1 MGTTRRTTPRTTPRA
16 APRSSP
22 RGAPRR
28 RAWRSVLAAV
38 LSTGLLATGWQA
50 FSAEAAPDG
59 AAAGKGAGPLP
70 VHLTGDGAAR
80 AHDGDPRSY
89 AKGSTSRWVRADL
102 GATRRLDRVE
112 LKLPGK
118 AQRVQLQGS
127 VNGRDFVELSDA
139 RARKGEVTLRLD
151 GAPVRYVRVAGAHR
165 VGELAV
171 YRAKSGDT
179 APPKTP
185 RGVRLDGATLR
196 WERIPGVAG
205 YDVYADG
212 RLRAGLPAKAT
223 RWKDTMAPGGTARKA
238 DSVDYTVRA
247 RDAAGN
253 QSPDSR
259 AATRTVAAGESS
271 PRAAFKPPRSGAGL
285 AKGAGSTKATKA
297 AGSAETVKAAKTVK
311 GGATTGAATGADMPY
326 TTVEAEAGTAGGGAQ
341 VVGANRKIGDL
352 AGEAS
357 GRKAVTLKETGQY
370 VEFTTAAETNTL
382 ATRFSI
388 PDAPGGG
395 GTNATL
401 NVYVD
406 GEKVKPLDLTSK
418 YAWLYGAE
426 ASPVNNPGAGPAR
439 HIYDEAQ
446 LDLGRTVPAG
456 STVRLQ
462 KDADNSS
469 SYAIDFVDFEKVSAT
484 PNPDSGAFVEP
495 AGFGHQ
501 DVQNAL
507 DQARMDTT
515 GKIQGVYL
523 PPGDYQTS
531 SKFQVYGKPVK
542 VIGAGPW
549 FTRFHAPSG
558 QENTDVGF
566 RADNGANGSTF
577 AGFAYF
583 GNYTSRIDGPGKVF
597 DFQNVSGITIENIWA
612 EHMVCLYWGANTDR
626 MTLKDNRIRN
636 TFADGL
642 NMTNGSSDNLVTNNE
657 TRSTGDDSFALFSA
671 LDSGGGEQTNNV
683 YENLTSKLTWRA
695 AGLAV
700 YGGQLNTFRNIRVTD
715 TLVYS
720 GVTISS
726 LDFGF
731 PMNGFGPGQTTFEN
745 LGIERA
751 GGHFWNGQTFPG
763 IWMFSASKPFKAIRV
778 KGAEITDP
786 TYHGIMFQTNY
797 VGGQPQNPVEDT
809 ELSDVTISGAKRSG
823 DEYDHK
829 SGFGIWANEMPE
841 AGQGPA
847 VGQATFRGLTLRD
860 NAEDVRN
867 TTSTFKVTIE

>member
-1 MGTTRRTTPRTTPRA
+1 MGTTQGTARA
-16 APRSSP
+16 R
-22 RGAPRR
+22 RGAART
-28 RAWRSVLAAV
+28 RAWRPTLAAV
-38 LSTGLLATGWQA
+38 LSAGLLLSGWQA
-50 FSAEAAPDG
+50 ASAGAVPDG
-59 AAAGKGAGPLP
+59 LPDGRDTGPLP
-70 VHLTGDGAAR
+70 VRIGGKSADR
-80 AHDGDPRSY
+80 AQDGDPDTY
-89 AKGSTSRWVRADL
+89 AKGSRSHWVRADL
-102 GATRRLDRVE
+102 GATRRLDRVR
-112 LKLPGK
+112 LSLPGK
-118 AQRVQLQGS
+118 AQQVQLQGS

-139 RARKGEVTLRLD
+139 RARKGEVTLRLG
-151 GAPVRYVRVAGAHR
+151 GAPVRYLRAVGATR

-171 YRAKSGDT
+171 YGAASGDT
-179 APPKTP
+179 APPKAP
-185 RGVRLDGATLR
+185 QRIRLDGATLR
-196 WERIPGVAG
+196 WERVPGAAG
-205 YDVYADG
+205 YDIYADG
-212 RLRAGLPAKAT
+212 RLRAGLPATAT
-223 RWKDTMAPGGTARKA
+223 RWQDTTAAGGTRQKVA
-238 DSVDYTVRA
+238 YTVRA

-259 AATRTVAAGESS
+259 AATRVVAAGKGSS
-271 PRAAFKPPRSGAGL
+271 RAAFTPPR
-285 AKGAGSTKATKA
+285 AKPTSKA
-297 AGSAETVKAAKTVK
+297 APERAGNMD
-311 GGATTGAATGADMPY
+311 ATGADMPY
-326 TTVEAEAGTAGGGAQ
+326 TTVEAESGTTGGGAQ
-341 VVGANRKIGDL
+341 VVGPNRKIGDL

-370 VEFTTAAETNTL
+370 VEFTTTVDTNTL
-382 ATRFSI
+382 VTRFSI

-395 GTNATL
+395 GTDATL

-406 GEKVKPLDLTSK
+406 GEKSKALDLTSR
-418 YAWLYGAE
+418 YAWLYGPE
-426 ASPVNNPGAGPAR
+426 AAPVNNPGAGPAR

-456 STVRLQ
+456 SRIRLQ

-484 PNPDSGAFVEP
+484 PNPDPEAFVEP
-495 AGFGHQ
+495 AGFTHQ

-507 DQARMDTT
+507 DKARMDTT
-515 GKIQGVYL
+515 GRIQGVYL
-523 PPGDYQTS
+523 PPGDYRTS
-531 SKFQVYGKPVK
+531 SKFQVYLKPVK

-577 AGFAYF
+577 SGFAYF

-597 DFQNVSGITIENIWA
+597 DFQNVSDITIENIWA

-642 NMTNGSSDNLVTNNE
+642 NMTNGSSDNLVTDNE
-657 TRSTGDDSFALFSA
+657 TRATGDDSFALFSA
-671 LDSGGGEQTNNV
+671 LDSGGGDQQHNV
-683 YENLTSKLTWRA
+683 YQNLTSKLTWRA

-700 YGGQLNTFRNIRVTD
+700 YGGRLNTFRNIRVAD

-726 LDFGF
+726 LDFGY
-731 PMNGFGPGQTTFEN
+731 PMNGFGPEETTFEG

-763 IWMFSASKPFKAIRV
+763 IWLFSASKPFRGIRV
-778 KGAEITDP
+778 NGAEITDP

-797 VGGQPQNPVEDT
+797 VGQQPQHPVEDT
-809 ELSDVTISGAKRSG
+809 ELTDVTVSGARKSG
-823 DEYDHK
+823 DEYDEK

-847 VGQATFRGLTLRD
+847 VGEATFRGLTLRD
-860 NAEDVRN
+860 NAEDIRN
-867 TTSTFKVTIE
+867 TTSTFKINIE